1 MLAFLS
7 KKYASDA
14 SYIKE
19 LKKKLLKWALT
30 YCKSQPGKVP
40 SLPR

>member
-7 KKYASDA
+7 KKYGSDA

-19 LKKKLLKWALT
+19 LKKKVKWALT